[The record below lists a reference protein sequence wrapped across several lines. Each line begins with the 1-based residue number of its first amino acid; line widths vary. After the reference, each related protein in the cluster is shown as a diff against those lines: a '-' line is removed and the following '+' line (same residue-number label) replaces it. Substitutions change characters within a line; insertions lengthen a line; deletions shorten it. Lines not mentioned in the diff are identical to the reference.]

1 MDGLSR
7 CVRQT
12 KDTYNGPCRTVV
24 STPPMGGVR
33 TRDGNMPALKEI
45 SFEYARQIAS
55 VKGLQPG
62 KVRGTSTLRFTKGDS
77 DKLQV
82 ITWDEFVQTANNR
95 NLAVYESGGRRG
107 VKWRNPPS
115 APRQTRRTP
124 RSAPPPPPP
133 PLSSRARPDPVPP
146 FFSSPA
152 ASWRA

>member
-1 MDGLSR
+1 MPENIRASRHRPRASDPAVGARGPRAIRMDGLSR

-12 KDTYNGPCRTVV
+12 KDTYKGPCRTVV

-62 KVRGTSTLRFTKGDS
+62 KVKGTSTLRFTKGDS
-77 DKLQV
+77 DKLQG

-95 NLAVYESGGRRG
+95 NLAVYESGGWVEVWVQHRSDH
-107 VKWRNPPS
+107 PPKT
-115 APRQTRRTP
+115 TR
-124 RSAPPPPPP
+124 
-133 PLSSRARPDPVPP
+133 SR
-146 FFSSPA
+146 
-152 ASWRA
+152 

>member
-7 CVRQT
+7 FVRQT
-12 KDTYNGPCRTVV
+12 KDTYKGPCRTVV

-62 KVRGTSTLRFTKGDS
+62 KVKGTSTLRFTKGDS

-95 NLAVYESGGRRG
+95 NLAVYESGGWVE
-107 VKWRNPPS
+107 VKGEQPSRAPRKPPTALRSVPPPS
-115 APRQTRRTP
+115 PPSFPPTTRP
-124 RSAPPPPPP
+124 AVGPS
-133 PLSSRARPDPVPP
+133 
-146 FFSSPA
+146 FSSLPLRA
-152 ASWRA
+152 AP

>member
-12 KDTYNGPCRTVV
+12 KDTYKRPCRTVV

-95 NLAVYESGGRRG
+95 NLAVYESGGWMKLMRKHRSEERRG
-107 VKWRNPPS
+107 GKEGETEWGGYAVEIKRYEG
-115 APRQTRRTP
+115 RREDELRTRE
-124 RSAPPPPPP
+124 
-133 PLSSRARPDPVPP
+133 
-146 FFSSPA
+146 
-152 ASWRA
+152 